1 MADVQDD
8 VREELTWDLRALAAA
23 DLVTDERVARAG
35 VTLSVKCWKGC
46 RPRGLATVRR
56 TRYGPR
62 RAAYR
67 PRGERSS
74 ARVRPEAY
82 PARGTGSGYA
92 GIWCYWAMEER

>member
-46 RPRGLATVRR
+46 RPRGPCHRASHAIRASPGRVSAARR
-56 TRYGPR
+56 TL
-62 RAAYR
+62 
-67 PRGERSS
+67 
-74 ARVRPEAY
+74 V
-82 PARGTGSGYA
+82 GSRTA
-92 GIWCYWAMEER
+92 